1 VPKPAPIATRF
12 PSRLGA
18 VFTTRTY
25 LAAVAPNPP
34 ARGPRKT
41 GTHTMESDIPIRKR
55 SKLRN
60 FVFFAHGRAGVGV
73 VPAAALTR
81 R

>member
-1 VPKPAPIATRF
+1 
-12 PSRLGA
+12 
-18 VFTTRTY
+18 
-25 LAAVAPNPP
+25 
-34 ARGPRKT
+34 
-41 GTHTMESDIPIRKR
+41 MESDIPIRKR